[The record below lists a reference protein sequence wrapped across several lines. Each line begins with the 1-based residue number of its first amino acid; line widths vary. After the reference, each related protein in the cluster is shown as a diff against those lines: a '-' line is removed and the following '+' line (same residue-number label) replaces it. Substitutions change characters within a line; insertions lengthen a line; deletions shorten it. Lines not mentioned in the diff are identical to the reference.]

1 MPTILA
7 PAVHD
12 CEAPLPRSSKLN
24 THRQRS
30 PGQTA
35 GASTLNAG
43 DGGGGGARGGWLGE
57 GEANGVRGQRVL
69 VIGVWLVACRVPSG
83 HHARA
88 QEGHSVF
95 DNRCISERA
104 GARRSHGAPP
114 HLLRVYRPAGRMWI
128 QRNCQAMA
136 WRTNKTVGAPPRL
149 LRVYCPAGRT
159 RLQRNRQALAWR
171 TKKNG
176 RRPVAPAACLLSRR
190 TQVASSIEKGA
201 KTVKTVKTVVKTD

>member
-1 MPTILA
+1 M
-7 PAVHD
+7 
-12 CEAPLPRSSKLN
+12 
-24 THRQRS
+24 RS
-30 PGQTA
+30 PPSPEFKVEHT
-35 GASTLNAG
+35 STEISWPDCGGLNIEC
-43 DGGGGGARGGWLGE
+43 GGRGWGGARGGWLGE
-57 GEANGVRGQRVL
+57 GEANGVRGQGVL

-88 QEGHSVF
+88 QEGHSFF

-171 TKKNG
+171 TKKTVGAPSRLRRVYCPAG
-176 RRPVAPAACLLSRR
+176 RRWLQA
-190 TQVASSIEKGA
+190 
-201 KTVKTVKTVVKTD
+201 